1 MKPIIPLPCS
11 EDWDKMKIG
20 QFSRHCGVCDKS
32 VVDFTQMSRFEILS
46 YLIEHRNENVCGH
59 VRLSQLDYRHEET
72 LVVIRD
78 LEKRHKNSNLS
89 YFLLSMATLSLMS
102 CEPQKESNHSIKPK
116 QQIEQR
122 KKNDNEL
129 KRGEIDLKPE
139 VEKTNCKMET
149 VEGIV
154 DGGIAWEQPLGGAMV
169 VEVQPPL
176 PPEVIP
182 EQLVTGEVY
191 IPIERPKMIVE
202 VMPEFD
208 GGTDALMKYVRKH
221 LHYPKWEK
229 KNKIQGTVY
238 ATFVVDEMGNVSN
251 PEIMRSVEG
260 ARNFDEEVLK
270 VILSMPKWKPG
281 MDGGKVVPV
290 QFNLPFKFEL

>member
-1 MKPIIPLPCS
+1 MKPTIPLPCS
-11 EDWDKMKIG
+11 EDWNKMKIG
-20 QFSRHCGVCDKS
+20 QLSRHCGVCEKS
-32 VVDFTQMSRFEILS
+32 VMDFTQMSRFEILA
-46 YLIEHRNENVCGH
+46 YLIEHRNEKVCGH

-72 LVVIRD
+72 LIVIRD

-122 KKNDNEL
+122 KKNSNEI
-129 KRGEIDLKPE
+129 KRGENDLKSE
-139 VEKTNCKMET
+139 VEKTHCKMET

-154 DGGIAWEQPLGGAMV
+154 DGGIAWEQPLGGEIV
-169 VEVQPPL
+169 VEVQPPP
-176 PPEVIP
+176 PPEIIP
-182 EQLVTGEVY
+182 EPPITGEVY

-208 GGTDALMKYVRKH
+208 GGTDALMTYVRKH

-281 MDGGKVVPV
+281 MDQGKVVPV